1 MYSLS
6 SHVQGAG
13 VLLILY
19 PSVLGKGSLFLM
31 FASSSEGGH
40 LPRRLES
47 LVDSPP
53 VPKKRV
59 VREVRSA
66 MNQGG
71 YCLVTQTVSHFEV
84 IESLLPCPFLC
95 QTSISTDCS
104 VLCVCM
110 CVFVFCLLLMRELY

>member
-1 MYSLS
+1 M
-6 SHVQGAG
+6 V
-13 VLLILY
+13 ILY

-40 LPRRLES
+40 QPRRLEL

-66 MNQGG
+66 TNQGG
-71 YCLVTQTVSHFEV
+71 GRAG
-84 IESLLPCPFLC
+84 
-95 QTSISTDCS
+95 
-104 VLCVCM
+104 
-110 CVFVFCLLLMRELY
+110 LLLFGDPNGFPL